1 MIILAVTEWR
11 ARFAVSPHSHCNGQ
25 KAMKDQVPN
34 CVDFMVEP
42 PRRFGYG
49 NWKFQM
55 GFYYCFLFYGA
66 LSFLTEGR
74 DSSVVLSS
82 NPQRREMLEGLT
94 VT

>member
-1 MIILAVTEWR
+1 MI
-11 ARFAVSPHSHCNGQ
+11 
-25 KAMKDQVPN
+25 DQVPN
-34 CVDFMVEP
+34 CVDFIVEP

-55 GFYYCFLFYGA
+55 GFYYCFLFYRA

-82 NPQRREMLEGLT
+82 NPRRGEMLEELT